1 MRNLKRALSLT
12 LASVMLLGMMVVG
25 TGASYKDADS
35 IEHKDAVEVLNA
47 ISVMSGDDQGN
58 FNPDQVVTRAEMAVI
73 VCKMLYGDKLD
84 VSQFTGTKVFTDV
97 PAWAE
102 GFVNLAASLD
112 IVAGVGD
119 GKFAPN
125 EPVTTAQ
132 ATLMLCKA
140 LGYFQNPADFG
151 QDWALAAIKKGTQ
164 LGMFQDLNSLATNA
178 GLKRDDVAAL
188 TFAAITDAVPVMYN
202 ELLGVYYNDSNNVLG
217 GVNFYY
223 DETLAYKNFDLVYKD
238 ITDDLGQVNTRWGIG
253 TVHGSYLD
261 AKGNLVS
268 SNVTIAT
275 KDKIVDV
282 EKAPV
287 VTYTSDMDSASGKS
301 DIKNDLRGYEWYA
314 YTTPGDAPTTVY
326 ATVTTNGISV
336 NNVAL
341 NKTNYNTV
349 IAPLTGDG
357 YTVKVYA
364 DKSGVIDQIAVIK
377 EELAKV
383 VSVNTVKNEITLQT
397 SQGNIVINEDHDA
410 YANLAG
416 NVEVNDH
423 VLAVCNATDKV
434 VDAYVGK
441 TVAGVVS
448 SYTNKG
454 ALTVDGTQYKPSECA
469 NNDSALKSPKIYDNT
484 TDSCTL
490 FLDSNGYVIAVDSSA
505 KIGGENICFVAF
517 AQAGDNWN
525 SYREAYVYLPDGTK
539 GVYKVVSL
547 NNSTKAA
554 VINTVNTGLYVYTL
568 TDNGIALKSEAG
580 LNDSDYDLAIL
591 KDSETVTL
599 EKDKAQYT
607 FQNTESKSVTVYM
620 NADTK
625 FYMQDTSVAKEI
637 TSSNANATG
646 LITTSTG
653 LASIKDG
660 TAITADSVTAKTGLT
675 VAYRVVNGKNIAT
688 AVYGAI
694 NKPVSAASSD
704 LVFITS
710 DKWSSANG
718 EKYDVSAI
726 FTGKTEAETIT
737 IKGQP
742 SIGLYSYKLVDGTYE
757 LDPAANCDYSGLM
770 EKVTD
775 KLLFVGGE
783 QLNNLDKAVV
793 IDNTGSEPTVTS
805 ASYLDMVGVKFYGY
819 VVVDNTTDKNVLAV
833 YVNNAIVGDLAGGI
847 TAIQSGTG
855 TKADPFV
862 VKAAAAKLAT
872 LAANYDGFYKTTDD
886 TAYTVGSAAAGETFY
901 MKDAEGSL
909 STVYYEVIAD

>member
-164 LGMFQDLNSLATNA
+164 LGMFQDLDSLATNA

-188 TFAAITDAVPVMYN
+188 TFAAITGAVPVMYN

-268 SNVTIAT
+268 ANVTIAT

-287 VTYTSDMDSASGKS
+287 VTYTSDMDTTSGKS
-301 DIKNDLRGYEWYA
+301 DIKNDLRGYEWYSD
-314 YTTPGDAPTTVY
+314 TVSGSGTVY
-326 ATVTTNGISV
+326 ATVTTNGSSANTV
-336 NNVAL
+336 QL
-341 NKTNYNTV
+341 DKTNYHTV

-383 VSVNTVKNEITLQT
+383 VAVNTVKNEITLQT
-397 SQGNIVINEDHDA
+397 SQGNIIIDEDHDA

-441 TVAGVVS
+441 TVTGVVS

-454 ALTVDGTQYKPSECA
+454 ALTVDGTQYKPSECV

-505 KIGGENICFVAF
+505 KIGGENICFVAY

-554 VINTVNTGLYVYTL
+554 DINTVNTGLYVYTL
-568 TDNGIALKSEAG
+568 TDNGIALKNASG
-580 LNDSDYDLAIL
+580 LAASDYALMTSDKNVSL
-591 KDSETVTL
+591 D
-599 EKDKAQYT
+599 KDKADYDVKGDT
-607 FQNTESKSVTVYM
+607 SVDVYL
-620 NADTK
+620 NSETK
-625 FYMQDTSVAKEI
+625 FYMQDTTKGSTINAGNAS
-637 TSSNANATG
+637 TSG
-646 LITTSTG
+646 LINTSTG
-653 LASIKDG
+653 LASIKN
-660 TAITADSVTAKTGLT
+660 VTLNTGDMI
-675 VAYRVVNGKNIAT
+675 VAYKTVNGKAIAT
-688 AVYGAI
+688 AVYGKYAGTA
-694 NKPVSAASSD
+694 SAASSD

-757 LDPAANCDYSGLM
+757 LEAAANCDYSGLM

-775 KLLFVGGE
+775 KLLFVGGV

-862 VKAAAAKLAT
+862 VKVAAAKLAT
-872 LAANYDGFYKTTDD
+872 LAANYDGFYSTSDD
-886 TAYTVGSAAAGETFY
+886 TSYTVGTAAAGETFY
-901 MKDAEGSL
+901 MKDAEGALTS
-909 STVYYEVIAD
+909 VYYEVIAD

>member
-268 SNVTIAT
+268 ANVTIAT

-377 EELAKV
+377 EELTKV
-383 VSVNTVKNEITLQT
+383 VAVNTVKNEITLQT
-397 SQGNIVINEDHDA
+397 SQGNIVIDEDHDA

-454 ALTVDGTQYKPSECA
+454 ALTVDGTQYKPSECV

-517 AQAGDNWN
+517 AQEGDNWN

-554 VINTVNTGLYVYTL
+554 DINTVNTGLYVYTL

-580 LNDSDYDLAIL
+580 LAASDYALMTSDKNVSL
-591 KDSETVTL
+591 D
-599 EKDKAQYT
+599 KDKADYDVKGT
-607 FQNTESKSVTVYM
+607 TAVDVYL
-620 NADTK
+620 NSETK
-625 FYMQDTSVAKEI
+625 FYMVDTSKDAYTSAGNKI
-637 TSSNANATG
+637 TAGNASASG
-646 LITTSTG
+646 LINTSTG
-653 LASIKDG
+653 LASIKN
-660 TAITADSVTAKTGLT
+660 VTLNTGDMI
-675 VAYRVVNGKNIAT
+675 VAYKTVNGKAIAT
-688 AVYGAI
+688 AVYGKYAGTA
-694 NKPVSAASSD
+694 SAASSD

-757 LDPAANCDYSGLM
+757 LEAAANCDYSGLM

-775 KLLFVGGE
+775 KLLFVGGV

>member
-164 LGMFQDLNSLATNA
+164 LGMFQDLDSLATNA

-188 TFAAITDAVPVMYN
+188 TFAAITGAVPVMYN

-268 SNVTIAT
+268 ANVTIAT

-287 VTYTSDMDSASGKS
+287 VTYTSDMDTTSGKS
-301 DIKNDLRGYEWYA
+301 DIKNDLRGYEWYSD
-314 YTTPGDAPTTVY
+314 TVSGSGTVY
-326 ATVTTNGISV
+326 ATVTTNGSSANTV
-336 NNVAL
+336 QL
-341 NKTNYNTV
+341 DKTNYHTV

-383 VSVNTVKNEITLQT
+383 VAVNTVKNEITLQT
-397 SQGNIVINEDHDA
+397 SQGNIIIDEDHDA

-441 TVAGVVS
+441 TVTGVVS

-454 ALTVDGTQYKPSECA
+454 ALTVDGTQYKPSECV

-505 KIGGENICFVAF
+505 KIGGENICFVAY

-554 VINTVNTGLYVYTL
+554 DINTVNTGLYVYTL
-568 TDNGIALKSEAG
+568 TDNGIALKNASG
-580 LNDSDYDLAIL
+580 LAASDYALMTSDKNVSL
-591 KDSETVTL
+591 D
-599 EKDKAQYT
+599 KDKADYDVKGDT
-607 FQNTESKSVTVYM
+607 SVDVYL
-620 NADTK
+620 NSETK
-625 FYMQDTSVAKEI
+625 FYMQDTTKGSTINAGNAS
-637 TSSNANATG
+637 TSG
-646 LITTSTG
+646 LINTSTG
-653 LASIKDG
+653 LASIKN
-660 TAITADSVTAKTGLT
+660 VTLNTGDMI
-675 VAYRVVNGKNIAT
+675 VAYKTVNGKAIAT
-688 AVYGAI
+688 AVYGKYAGTA
-694 NKPVSAASSD
+694 SAASSD

-757 LDPAANCDYSGLM
+757 LEAAANCDYSGLM

-775 KLLFVGGE
+775 KLLFVGGV

-872 LAANYDGFYKTTDD
+872 LAANYDGFYSTSDD
-886 TAYTVGSAAAGETFY
+886 TSYTVGTAAAGETFY
-901 MKDAEGSL
+901 MKDAEGALTS
-909 STVYYEVIAD
+909 VYYEVIAD